1 MATIDLDTGRIIPSV
16 KDVYNL
22 TVLQFFEDPKK
33 ITDTTWVEFR
43 DEAKDEADA
52 HRNQ

>member
-16 KDVYNL
+16 KDVYNF
-22 TVLQFFEDPKK
+22 TVLQFLEKPKR
-33 ITDTTWVEFR
+33 IFDTTVVELI
-43 DEAKDEADA
+43 DEAKELEDA